1 MQQSTQKAGFRNKR
15 RALFK
20 QKLSDTQ
27 KTRIQVNQN
36 WVKWTKSS
44 RNTEGFNKV
53 QTKAKYKKHITGK
66 HWRYRGWETQG
77 GILREHVMN

>member
-53 QTKAKYKKHITGK
+53 QTKAN
-66 HWRYRGWETQG
+66 YRSKTLEKTLQTLDV
-77 GILREHVMN
+77 LREGNTG